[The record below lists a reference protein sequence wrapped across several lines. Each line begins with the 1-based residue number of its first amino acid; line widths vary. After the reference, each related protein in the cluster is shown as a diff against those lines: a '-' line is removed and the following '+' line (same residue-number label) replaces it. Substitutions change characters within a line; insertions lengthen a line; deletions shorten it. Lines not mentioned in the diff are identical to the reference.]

1 MGGLAPRQG
10 GGNANRPLI
19 NYQFSANSFMPSAL
33 SPHFL
38 PLLFL
43 NQPTPCQ
50 CPVPGRGEQRCQH
63 CELDVDE
70 NPLQVPAGDALEQS
84 QAVVVAQLLSHVSL

>member
-19 NYQFSANSFMPSAL
+19 NYKFLANSFMPSAL
-33 SPHFL
+33 SPHYP

-50 CPVPGRGEQRCQH
+50 CPVPKRGEQRCQH
-63 CELDVDE
+63 CELDVNE

-84 QAVVVAQLLSHVSL
+84 WVVVLFSC